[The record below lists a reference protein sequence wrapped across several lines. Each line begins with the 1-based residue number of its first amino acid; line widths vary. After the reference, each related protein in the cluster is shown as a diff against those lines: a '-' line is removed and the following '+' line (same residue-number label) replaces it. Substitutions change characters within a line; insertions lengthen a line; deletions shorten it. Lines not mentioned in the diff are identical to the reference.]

1 MNKAILGFLSGA
13 LIGSIATYFV
23 VKKKFDKALSD
34 KIKSIAETNEAV
46 RELKNKKEKH
56 DKKDKESETT
66 DEDEDIN
73 GHVNILKLS
82 EEEIAKDEAEDYWDE
97 LEHIADDEDEDGFY
111 EDDEEREL
119 RLAREAFAK
128 EIEEYVGSG
137 RPYNIT
143 AEMYDEPYE
152 GFGKSSCVIN
162 EDEDRAY
169 DGNTGEEIEDWREV
183 IGVDFGTID
192 DDKKDD
198 SGRIFV
204 RSERNATDYE
214 ITYSQFDWI
223 G

>member
-1 MNKAILGFLSGA
+1 MNKVILGFLSGA
-13 LIGSIATYFV
+13 LVGSIVTYFV
-23 VKKKFDKALSD
+23 VKKKFDKSLSD
-34 KIKSIAETNEAV
+34 KIKAIAETNEAV
-46 RELKNKKEKH
+46 RDLRNKKGGP
-56 DKKDKESETT
+56 DKTDEEVEDT

-73 GHVNILKLS
+73 GHVDISKLS
-82 EEEIAKDEAEDYWDE
+82 EEEIANGEAEDYWDE
-97 LEHIADDEDEDGFY
+97 LEHITDDEDEDGLY
-111 EDDEEREL
+111 EDDEEQEL

-152 GFGKSSCVIN
+152 GFAKSSCVIN

-192 DDKKDD
+192 DNKKDD